1 MLAGNFAIIL
11 LQQKYNISRR
21 KYHLFCT
28 HLIQSSLKHYK
39 HDSRPNE
46 DPKDGNADLVGDV
59 NQVEATMVDVGVPVD
74 QNADDVDR
82 AF

>member
-1 MLAGNFAIIL
+1 MF
-11 LQQKYNISRR
+11 R
-21 KYHLFCT
+21 T
-28 HLIQSSLKHYK
+28 HLIQSSLKHNE

-46 DPKDGNADLVGDV
+46 DPKDGNTDLVGDV
-59 NQVEATMVDVGVPVD
+59 NQVEATMVDIGVPVD